1 MDLLVTGATGF
12 VGGALV
18 PRLLAAGHRVRCL
31 VRDRTRL
38 TAPWRRDVE
47 VVEGPV
53 ESEQAVL
60 RAADG
65 AEAAYF
71 LVHGMGTSTRGLV
84 ERERAAAAAFRDGVD
99 LAGVRHVVYLGGLVD
114 EAELSTTS
122 VHLYAR
128 QQAGV
133 ELRRGPVPVTELRAG
148 IVLGEGSASFDL
160 LVAAAR
166 APVALAAPWSRSL
179 TQPIAVDDLL
189 ALLLMVVEQP
199 PGRHLI
205 LDVGGPDVV
214 TYAELV
220 RRTRTVLG
228 TGRGLPVKVPY
239 LPPETVALAA
249 ASRAG
254 VSPSLAVGLLP
265 SAAHDA
271 IVRDDQL
278 AAWYP
283 GVVRTPLDTALA
295 AAVGAR
301 STSVVA
307 DAPGGGSPTSP
318 AG

>member
-38 TAPWRRDVE
+38 TASWRGDVE
-47 VVEGPV
+47 VVEGRV

-65 AEAAYF
+65 VEAAYF
-71 LVHGMGTSTRGLV
+71 LVHGMGSSARGLV
-84 ERERAAAAAFRDGVD
+84 ARERDAAAAFRDGAD
-99 LAGVRHVVYLGGLVD
+99 LAGVRHTVYLGGLVD
-114 EAELSTTS
+114 EARLSTTS

-133 ELRRGPVPVTELRAG
+133 ELRRGAVPVTELRAG

-166 APVALAAPWSRSL
+166 SPVALEAPWSRSL

-189 ALLLMVVEQP
+189 ALLVAVVEQP
-199 PGRHLI
+199 PGRHLT
-205 LDVGGPDVV
+205 LDIGGPDVV

-220 RRTRTVLG
+220 RRTRAVLG
-228 TGRGLPVKVPY
+228 TGRGFPLHVPY
-239 LPPETVALAA
+239 LPPEAVALSA
-249 ASRAG
+249 ASLAG

-271 IVRDDQL
+271 IVRDDRL

-283 GVVRTPLDTALA
+283 GIVTTPLDTALA
-295 AAVGAR
+295 AAAGAR
-301 STSVVA
+301 SVSAV
-307 DAPGGGSPTSP
+307 DAAGGGATAEA

>member
-18 PRLLAAGHRVRCL
+18 PRLLAAGHQVRCL
-31 VRDRTRL
+31 VRDRSRL
-38 TAPWRRDVE
+38 TASWRGDVE
-47 VVEGPV
+47 VVEGRV

-65 AEAAYF
+65 ADAAYF
-71 LVHGMGTSTRGLV
+71 LVHGMGSSARGLV
-84 ERERAAAAAFRDGVD
+84 ERERTAAAAFRDGAE
-99 LAGVRHVVYLGGLVD
+99 LAGIRHVIYLGGLVD

-133 ELRRGPVPVTELRAG
+133 ELRRSAVPVTELRAG

-166 APVALAAPWSRSL
+166 SPVALEAPWSRSL

-189 ALLLMVVEQP
+189 ALLLTVVEQP
-199 PGRHLI
+199 PGRHLV

-220 RRTRTVLG
+220 ERTRTVLG
-228 TGRGLPVKVPY
+228 SGRGLAVKLPY
-239 LPPETVALAA
+239 LPPEAVALAA
-249 ASRAG
+249 ASLAG

-271 IVRDDQL
+271 VVRDEQL
-278 AAWYP
+278 GAWYP
-283 GVVRTPLDTALA
+283 GVVRTSLDTALA

-301 STSVVA
+301 SASVGA
-307 DAPGGGSPTSP
+307 GAPGDGRTAGPGG
-318 AG
+318 